1 MIELD
6 DDTVQAIREGALPGV
21 RFCRDSWDHELLFE
35 APETLEEYRRLERPE
50 IARIEADLGSTM
62 SSPPE
67 RAAPVER
74 APRRRR
80 KPSLDKL
87 IAKAKAAG
95 ATSVLVD
102 GVEMRF
108 GNAASGNGAATD
120 VDRELAEFEAR
131 HEA

>member
-1 MIELD
+1 MD
-6 DDTVQAIREGALPGV
+6 DDVTDDDVRAIDDAARAMQIFFGAAERREL
-21 RFCRDSWDHELLFE
+21 
-35 APETLEEYRRLERPE
+35 
-50 IARIEADLGSTM
+50 ARVEADLASTM
-62 SSPPE
+62 PTMRP
-67 RAAPVER
+67 ATA
-74 APRRRR
+74 RRRQR
-80 KPSLDKL
+80 KPNIDKL

-95 ATSVLVD
+95 ATSVLVE